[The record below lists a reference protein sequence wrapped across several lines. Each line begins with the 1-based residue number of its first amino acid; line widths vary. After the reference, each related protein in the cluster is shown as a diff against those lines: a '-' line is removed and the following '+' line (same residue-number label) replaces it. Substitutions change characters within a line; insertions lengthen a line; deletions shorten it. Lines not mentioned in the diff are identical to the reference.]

1 MRRLLALLGALV
13 MVGAAIGI
21 RALIDDGTGGG
32 AQPSGRKPVLLCA
45 TDLEA
50 ACRTLAAETGIRIEI
65 APAGDTV
72 AELSALA
79 DADRPSVGYDGWL
92 TFARDVEIVRDARER
107 NALAPILG
115 PPQGPLARS
124 PLVLA
129 VWHSREQVLARHC
142 GGSVTWRCVG
152 DVADTPWSRLGGEA
166 GWGDVKPGHD
176 DPATTGE
183 GLAVIGQAAAQWF
196 GRNDLSLLDYED
208 DGFLEWFSRL
218 ERAVPTGASVDQD
231 PFERMLAAGP
241 AAFDVVATTE
251 AGAGPTLARASRDR
265 RTAVTL
271 LYPAPVASADVVFA
285 PVEGAREATALQER
299 VTGNSGKAALA
310 RAGWRVDGEPRARGI
325 PTQPPLAGRS
335 NLPSAGALEALL
347 DVWQEVTR

>member
-1 MRRLLALLGALV
+1 MRRILALLGALA
-13 MVGAAIGI
+13 MIGAAIGV
-21 RALIDDGTGGG
+21 RALIDDDADGG
-32 AQPSGRKPVLLCA
+32 ARPSGRKPVLLCA
-45 TDLEA
+45 TELEA
-50 ACRTLAAETGIRIEI
+50 VCRTIAAEHGIGIEI

-79 DADRPSVGYDGWL
+79 DADRSSVGYDGWL
-92 TFARDVEIVRDARER
+92 TFARDAEIVRDARER
-107 NALAPILG
+107 NALAPVLG
-115 PPQGPLARS
+115 SPQGPLARS
-124 PLVLA
+124 PLVRA
-129 VWHSREQVLARHC
+129 VWRSREQVLAGRC

-152 DVADTPWSRLGGEA
+152 DVAGTPWSGLGGEV
-166 GWGDVKPGHD
+166 GWGDVKPGHA

-208 DGFLEWFSRL
+208 DAFLEWFSRL
-218 ERAVPTGASVDQD
+218 ERAVPAGSTADQD

-251 AGAGPTLARASRDR
+251 ASAGPTLSRASRDR
-265 RTAVTL
+265 RAAVTL

-285 PVEGAREATALQER
+285 PVDGAREATALHDR
-299 VTGNSGKAALA
+299 VTGSEGRAALA

-325 PTQPPLAGRS
+325 PARPPLAGRS
-335 NLPSAGALEALL
+335 NLPGAGALEALL